1 MRVPGLS
8 PTSPLL
14 TSAPTRP
21 ILTLRALFEN
31 RFVKEGSLLVLG
43 YIVYMSLRHV
53 FLEDVE
59 AVGRTNALKVIDIE
73 KFLGIYW
80 EPALQSRLLSEA
92 SWIVTFFN
100 WAYSLGFLPIIVPGA
115 LALLCLRYD
124 SFVYFR
130 RVFLISYVITWVLW
144 LTLPVTPPRLM
155 FEEGFVDSIEVMG
168 PAFYNSKQSIAYYN
182 QHSAM
187 PSMHF
192 GWTLLFSIMLLKT
205 GSRVLRLFGV
215 VFPIVAFAAIVITAN
230 HFFLDAVVGG
240 GIIGLAFAIYHL
252 AIRSPKPRT
261 SSTPSSTVI
270 AQSDIISS

>member
-14 TSAPTRP
+14 TSVPTRP

-31 RFVKEGSLLVLG
+31 RFVKEGSLLILG

-53 FLEDVE
+53 FLEEVE

-144 LTLPVTPPRLM
+144 LTLPVTPPRLI
-155 FEEGFVDSIEVMG
+155 FEEGFMDSIEVMG

-252 AIRSPKPRT
+252 AIRSLKPRT

>member
-53 FLEDVE
+53 FLEEVE

-155 FEEGFVDSIEVMG
+155 FEEGFMDSIEVMG

-252 AIRSPKPRT
+252 AIRSLKPRT